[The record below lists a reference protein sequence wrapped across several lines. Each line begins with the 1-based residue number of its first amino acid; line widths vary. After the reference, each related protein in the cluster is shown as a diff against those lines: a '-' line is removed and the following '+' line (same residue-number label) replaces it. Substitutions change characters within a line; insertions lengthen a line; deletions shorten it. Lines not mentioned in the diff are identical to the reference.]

1 MPRRKPHAIQRH
13 PLSRSTL
20 TDLGLLFGMTAL
32 QMGKK
37 LKAMGFRHQ
46 DGSPSQAA
54 LVAGLAQ
61 QETQEVRIAGGRSI
75 KKDAVTWH
83 RQKTYEALIGAGLK
97 ALGAPGDEMFALGAK
112 AHTMLTR
119 AEREHDRDELRAN
132 WTVEMATNLITRR
145 LGTMRPRGQQ
155 ANAERLF
162 TLLTGTFGH
171 EQRIVEILLAGLD
184 VPIEGI
190 RRGILGRQAGRVR
203 PEELVE
209 VDDEQRRRF

>member
-1 MPRRKPHAIQRH
+1 MPRRKPNAIQRH

-20 TDLGLLFGMTAL
+20 TDLGLLFGMSAL

-37 LKAMGFRHQ
+37 LKALGFRHQ

-54 LVAGLAQ
+54 LSAGLAQ
-61 QETQEVRIAGGRSI
+61 QEIQEVRIAGGRSI
-75 KKDAVTWH
+75 KKGAVTWH
-83 RQKTYEALIGAGLK
+83 RQNTYEALVSAGLK
-97 ALGAPGDEMFALGAK
+97 ALGAPGDEMFALGAR

-119 AEREHDRDELRAN
+119 AEREHDRDEMRAN

-155 ANAERLF
+155 AHAERLF

-171 EQRIVEILLAGLD
+171 EQRIVEILLSGLD
-184 VPIEGI
+184 VPIESV
-190 RRGILGRQAGRVR
+190 RRGILSRKAIQSRQDVS
-203 PEELVE
+203 PEENTG
-209 VDDEQRRRF
+209 RRRI